1 MEISMR
7 REATGLTYVAVM
19 MGVFGVLA
27 LVLSVVGVYGVMAY
41 LVAEQTHDIGI
52 RVALGASHQS
62 VLAMIFRHGLLTTFE
77 GLFVGVAAAYGL
89 ARLLASLIFGVTTQ
103 DPVTFAAIP
112 LALIASAALAI
123 YIPARRAIRIDP
135 LVALRYE

>member
-1 MEISMR
+1 M
-7 REATGLTYVAVM
+7 
-19 MGVFGVLA
+19 
-27 LVLSVVGVYGVMAY
+27 
-41 LVAEQTHDIGI
+41 
-52 RVALGASHQS
+52 
-62 VLAMIFRHGLLTTFE
+62 
-77 GLFVGVAAAYGL
+77 GVAAAYGL